1 MDLARFPRR
10 RYTHAPTPI
19 ELLPHFTKALAAS
32 CPGGVG
38 PEIWIKRDDLLGL
51 FPGGNKTRKLEFLA
65 ADALAQGAD
74 TLITCG
80 APQSNHCRITL
91 SAAVKEGLKCRFVIE
106 ERVPG
111 QLQEG
116 GQRQQLHVRADGRR
130 GDHRGARRLGH
141 GRRDVEGGA
150 GSRLAR
156 PQGLHHP
163 GRRLERDRR
172 PGLRRLRAG
181 DAAAVV
187 GHGPGARCRRGRLG
201 QLGHPWRHGGGLLRQ
216 QHQDPADRHRR
227 QPRSGRPGAAGA
239 TRRRRPSPTCWA
251 SARCRARR

>member
-10 RYTHAPTPI
+10 SYTHAPTPI

-38 PEIWIKRDDLLGL
+38 PEIWIKRDDLLGPL
-51 FPGGNKTRKLEFLA
+51 SRRQQDPQARVPRGRRAGAGRRH
-65 ADALAQGAD
+65 ADHL
-74 TLITCG
+74 
-80 APQSNHCRITL
+80 RR
-91 SAAVKEGLKCRFVIE
+91 AAVQSLPHHPVRRGQGRAE
-106 ERVPG
+106 VPLRDRG
-111 QLQEG
+111 ARARQLQQG
-116 GQRQQLHVRADGRR
+116 SRRQQFHVRADGRR
-130 GDHRGARRLGH
+130 GHHRGARRLGH
-141 GRRDVEGGA
+141 GRGDVEGRA

-172 PGLRRLRAG
+172 PGLCRLRAG
-181 DAAAVV
+181 NAAAMD
-187 GHGPGARCRRGRLG
+187 GHGAGARCRRGRLG

-227 QPRSGRPGAAGA
+227 QPRSRRPGAAGA
-239 TRRRRPSPTCWA
+239 SRKRRRWPTCSA